1 MNSLQFS
8 HISPYTST
16 GRVLSVS
23 GTSITAELPF
33 VSLGDMVKIER
44 SGESLLAQVV
54 SFNENQVLLAPLGP
68 LGAISPG
75 AKVVGAEEDSMLH
88 TDPGFQGA
96 LLDAFG
102 NIVVTRKNK
111 TKIDPAFQKFSMP
124 KGSFPF
130 SASPKPVL
138 ERIPISQKLD
148 TGIRSLDTFTTLGK
162 GQRIVIL
169 AEPGVGKSSLILSL
183 AEHVQA
189 DLVVVALIGE
199 RGREVSE
206 FYQELSESE
215 ALERTILVAST
226 SDEPAPV
233 RAQAAETAIRIAEI
247 AADQGAHVLLAFD
260 SLSRYLRSLRDIGLS
275 AGELPIRRGYPA
287 SVFEKIPKMI
297 ERAGAFSK
305 GSITG
310 LYTMLATSEI
320 DEDPLVEEVKGLTDG
335 HLILTRTLS
344 EQGHFPALD
353 IRKSLSRLQR
363 RFWNEE
369 ELKIIKEIKVR
380 YAELLDSRDLLMV
393 AGSHDLV
400 RKKDEELFQI
410 NTFLRQEN
418 KTCISDSDLKKQ
430 LSDLYEKLFLAR
442 EFVS

>member
-1 MNSLQFS
+1 LNSLQFS

-33 VSLGDMVKIER
+33 VSLGNMVKIER
-44 SGESLLAQVV
+44 SGESLLAQVL
-54 SFNENQVLLAPLGP
+54 SFNENKVILAPLGP

-75 AKVVGAEEDSMLH
+75 AKVVSGVEDSMLH
-88 TDPGFQGA
+88 TDPRFHGA

-102 NIVVTRKNK
+102 NIIDSRKNNL
-111 TKIDPAFQKFSMP
+111 KIDSLFQNFNMP
-124 KGSFPF
+124 KGTFPF
-130 SASPKPVL
+130 FASPKPVL
-138 ERIPISQKLD
+138 ERVPISQKLD
-148 TGIRSLDTFTTLGK
+148 TGIKSLDTFTTLGK

-169 AEPGVGKSSLILSL
+169 AEPGVGKSSLLLSL
-183 AEHVQA
+183 AEHVQV

-206 FYQELSESE
+206 FYQELSASK
-215 ALERTILVAST
+215 ALQRTILVAST

-297 ERAGAFSK
+297 ERAGAFQK
-305 GSITG
+305 GSITA
-310 LYTMLATSEI
+310 LYTMLSTSEI

-335 HLILTRTLS
+335 HMILTRTLS

-363 RFWNEE
+363 RFWNEG
-369 ELKIIKEIKVR
+369 ELKIIQEIKIR
-380 YAELLDSRDLLMV
+380 YAELLDSRDLFMV

-400 RKKDEELFQI
+400 RKKDEELLQI

-418 KTCISDSDLKKQ
+418 NICISESSLKMQ
-430 LSDLYEKLFLAR
+430 ITELYQKLYLT
-442 EFVS
+442 